1 MSLVA
6 VSLYTLIAALVWRLS
21 KGWIREDF
29 LLPAAVLW
37 PLTLLAWLF
46 AGVLLLPTLLLA
58 LAGYLN
64 TWWLERR
71 PQRLGPP
78 YFL

>member
-1 MSLVA
+1 MELVA
-6 VSLYTLIAALVWRLS
+6 GLLYAVIAALVWRLS
-21 KGWIREDF
+21 RGWIREDF

-46 AGVLLLPTLLLA
+46 AGVLLLQTLLLA
-58 LAGYLN
+58 IAGYLN
-64 TWWLERR
+64 TWWDERR
-71 PQRLGPP
+71 PRRLSPP